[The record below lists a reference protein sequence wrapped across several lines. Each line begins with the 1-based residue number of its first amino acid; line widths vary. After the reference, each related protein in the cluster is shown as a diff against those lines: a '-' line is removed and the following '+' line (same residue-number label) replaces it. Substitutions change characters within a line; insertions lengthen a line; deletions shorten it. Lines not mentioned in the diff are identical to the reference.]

1 MTDVESTVQRELE
14 LDPAGPVAASP
25 QARTPP
31 PPARSLGARIIQ
43 VGAVPVA
50 SVLLAFAVGS
60 VFIWVTQFLTGQEFD
75 LLLPFTAYS
84 ALLLGAFGGLNAMA
98 DTLVA
103 AAPLILGGLAVGLG
117 FKAGLFNI
125 GVPGQFLMGA
135 LAAAAVGAAVAEQP
149 APIAISAAVLAGV
162 LAGAAYGFIPGALK
176 AYTGAHEVVTTIML
190 NYIAAA
196 IIAYLVAGPLLAE
209 GFAFA
214 RTGPIG
220 NAALPDVP
228 GTRNLHYGVLLAL
241 AAVPVVWWVLWRSTY
256 GFEIRTVGANPNAAR
271 YAGMRPTVITITTMS
286 ACGLLAGLAGVVE
299 ILGVSGFINTSYG
312 GAGVGFDA
320 ISVALL
326 GRAHPVGILLS
337 AILFG
342 ARRAGAPAMQLDAG
356 IPVEIIDVLQAIILF
371 FLAADILVRR
381 LLRVRAARTGVD
393 ELQTVTRSYGEQAAR

>member
-1 MTDVESTVQRELE
+1 VSDVEGTVQRELE
-14 LDPAGPVAASP
+14 LDPAGPVGAAP

-43 VGAVPVA
+43 VAAVPVA
-50 SVLLAFAVGS
+50 AVVLAFLVGS
-60 VFIWVTQFLTGQEFD
+60 VFIWVTAFLTGQDFD
-75 LLLPFTAYS
+75 LLLPFVAYS
-84 ALLLGAFGGLNAMA
+84 SLLFGAFGGLNPVA

-125 GVPGQFLMGA
+125 GAQGQFLMGA

-149 APIAISAAVLAGV
+149 VPIAILAAVLAGAA
-162 LAGAAYGFIPGALK
+162 AGAAYGFIPGALK

-190 NYIAAA
+190 NFIAAS
-196 IIAYLVAGPLLAE
+196 IIAYVVAGPLLAE

-220 NAALPDVP
+220 NAELPNIP
-228 GTRNLHYGVLLAL
+228 GTRNLHLGVLLAL
-241 AAVPVVWWVLWRSTY
+241 AAVPVVWWVLWRSTF

-271 YAGMRPTVITITTMS
+271 YAGMRPTIITITTMS

-312 GAGVGFDA
+312 TSVGFDA

-342 ARRAGAPAMQLDAG
+342 AMRAGAPEMQLDAG

-381 LLRVRAARTGVD
+381 LFRIRAARVGVD
-393 ELQTVTRSYGEQAAR
+393 EIQTVTRSYGEQAAR